1 MEQRRTR
8 RPEQRVDDEVF
19 SINSGVRSR
28 VRLTRLSG
36 SLLVHSLLVLLPGSH
51 HCPVTPPA
59 CLTPTLNSIKVEQ
72 RKRAKQ
78 SLQTSY
84 GIKLNLGLNVILF
97 FFSCLCYR
105 LVLFFL
111 EPAKNP
117 LSTPPYNVISNR
129 SIVVSWHFL

>member
-97 FFSCLCYR
+97 FFF
-105 LVLFFL
+105 LFML
-111 EPAKNP
+111 PACFVFFGTCKKSSFHSSIQCNQQ
-117 LSTPPYNVISNR
+117 SFNR
-129 SIVVSWHFL
+129 S